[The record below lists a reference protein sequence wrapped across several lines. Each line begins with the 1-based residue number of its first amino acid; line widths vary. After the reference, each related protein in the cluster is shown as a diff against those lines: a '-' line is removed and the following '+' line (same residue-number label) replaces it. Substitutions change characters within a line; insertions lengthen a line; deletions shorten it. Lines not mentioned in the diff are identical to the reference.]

1 MENQLIRSA
10 RFGAAGLLLG
20 LLSLSSHASWSQSQP
35 SLCSPPGVA
44 GMPASSQKQV
54 REFQQR
60 VEAGP
65 FYKKVLQQLGGPQSC
80 NVKLDGDNIRLWYVF
95 RDDARLDAQ
104 ISSTIESSEQRASF
118 RGLSGKE
125 ALALLKKGELDSFG
139 RDGCGIDWNRPEDQA
154 MGGPPGSRATVF
166 RGDAC
171 NCQARIVYQGTSVV
185 ALVLRSAC

>member
-1 MENQLIRSA
+1 
-10 RFGAAGLLLG
+10 
-20 LLSLSSHASWSQSQP
+20 
-35 SLCSPPGVA
+35 
-44 GMPASSQKQV
+44 MPVSSQKQV

-80 NVKLDGDNIRLWYVF
+80 NAKLDGDNIRLWYVF
-95 RDDARLDAQ
+95 RDDARLEAQ
-104 ISSTIESSEQRASF
+104 ISSTLESSEQRASF
-118 RGLSGKE
+118 RGLSAKE

-171 NCQARIVYQGTSVV
+171 NCQARIVYQGASV